1 MLLSSFFHLADR
13 GTGSVENTSLTSDAQ
28 IQEFAPLRDWVDA
41 LAAGSVCQG
50 SLASALASRV
60 SAPCIRQLADLG
72 WNFMSAFAVQVMD
85 RELAQAIS
93 AIIGAAKL

>member
-1 MLLSSFFHLADR
+1 MSSLVRRDVVSSHLSHCD
-13 GTGSVENTSLTSDAQ
+13 SV
-28 IQEFAPLRDWVDA
+28 LRDWVDA